1 MKPSSV
7 VSKPDS
13 GNSSATGGLNEI
25 SLPSSSVIVSLK
37 KLKSN
42 LPPRASPI
50 TDSGEPIKDNVSAF
64 PSLRAGKF
72 LLNEETIE
80 LLSPSLISSLF
91 H

>member
-1 MKPSSV
+1 M
-7 VSKPDS
+7 
-13 GNSSATGGLNEI
+13 
-25 SLPSSSVIVSLK
+25 SLK

-91 H
+91 HCPIHGPQAFANTTAPISSKSFK